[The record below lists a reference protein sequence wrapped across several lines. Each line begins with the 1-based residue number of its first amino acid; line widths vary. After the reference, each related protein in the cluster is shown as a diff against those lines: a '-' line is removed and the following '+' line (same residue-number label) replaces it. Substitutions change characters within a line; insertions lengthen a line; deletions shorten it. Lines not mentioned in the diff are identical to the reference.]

1 MSSTTPAAP
10 EQARDNHPDASIH
23 TKSGKRNVNHPRGD
37 AGSGVSSA
45 ATLRVNQA
53 KFAEGSRTLFLG
65 ESMLRNLTRMQT
77 DLSSDSR
84 RQLLNAVTDLFLLD
98 EDPNEASKEH
108 YGNIAVTSLPHLA
121 DDDRK
126 GYADRVAAMPTLP
139 RNVATTLGTDSNADV
154 ARLVLKLSPVLTDTD
169 LAAIAV
175 SQSQQHLAAIADR
188 ARLSES
194 VTDILVERGDQTV
207 LHTVSANEGAAF
219 SDRGFDRLL
228 ERGDGDAAIAG
239 NLARRSDL
247 APQRAERVLR
257 IVEQLSEGGAS
268 QGPASPESASLA
280 RQARQQRL
288 EVKLLLADLATKTRE
303 VDDVLTMLA
312 DEDRAYHLAQ
322 VLGQIAGI
330 TVEQALRVLMQ
341 RDASGI
347 AVTCRSLGI
356 GATAFRALLQ
366 LRARR
371 LYFSQSDIDDDVDG
385 YAKLDLATAERTLRF
400 LKLRTKIA

>member
-1 MSSTTPAAP
+1 
-10 EQARDNHPDASIH
+10 
-23 TKSGKRNVNHPRGD
+23 
-37 AGSGVSSA
+37 
-45 ATLRVNQA
+45 
-53 KFAEGSRTLFLG
+53 
-65 ESMLRNLTRMQT
+65 MLRNLTRMPS

-98 EDPNEASKEH
+98 QEPSDASKEH
-108 YGNIAVTSLPHLA
+108 YGEIAVTSLSHLG
-121 DDDRK
+121 DEDRK

-139 RNVATTLGTDSNADV
+139 HNVAVTLGGDSNAEV
-154 ARLVLKLSPVLTDTD
+154 ARLVLTLSPVLTDGD

-175 SQSQQHLAAIADR
+175 SQTQQHLAAIAER

-194 VTDILVERGDQTV
+194 VTDILVERGDRTV
-207 LHTVSANEGAAF
+207 LTTVSANEGAVF
-219 SDRGFDRLL
+219 SDHGFDRLL
-228 ERGDGDAAIAG
+228 ERGNGDAAIAG

-247 APQRAERVLR
+247 APKRAERVLR
-257 IVEQLSEGGAS
+257 IVEQLADGAASASSDSS
-268 QGPASPESASLA
+268 QSLA

-288 EVKLLLADLATKTRE
+288 EVKLLLSDLAAKVRE

-322 VLGQIAGI
+322 VLSQVADI
-330 TVEQALRVLMQ
+330 TPEQALRVLMQ

-347 AVTCRSLGI
+347 AVTCRSLGV
-356 GATAFRALLQ
+356 GLTAFRAILQ

-371 LYFSQSDIDDDVDG
+371 LYFSPRDVDDDVDA

-400 LKLRTKIA
+400 LKLKTKIA

>member
-1 MSSTTPAAP
+1 
-10 EQARDNHPDASIH
+10 
-23 TKSGKRNVNHPRGD
+23 
-37 AGSGVSSA
+37 
-45 ATLRVNQA
+45 
-53 KFAEGSRTLFLG
+53 
-65 ESMLRNLTRMQT
+65 MLRNLTRMPA
-77 DLSSDSR
+77 DMSSDSR

-98 EDPNEASKEH
+98 QEPSDTSKEH
-108 YGNIAVTSLPHLA
+108 YGQIAVTSLPHLG
-121 DDDRK
+121 DEDRK

-139 RNVATTLGTDSNADV
+139 RNVAVTLGGDDNAEV
-154 ARLVLKLSPVLTDTD
+154 ARLVLTLSPVLTDGD

-175 SQSQQHLAAIADR
+175 SQTQQHLAAIAER

-194 VTDILVERGDQTV
+194 VTDILVERGDRTV
-207 LHTVSANEGAAF
+207 LTTVSANEGAAF

-228 ERGDGDAAIAG
+228 ERGTGDAAIAG

-257 IVEQLSEGGAS
+257 IVGQLADSAAGTGAD
-268 QGPASPESASLA
+268 PAQSLA

-288 EVKLLLADLATKTRE
+288 EVKLLLSDLSAKVRE

-322 VLGQIAGI
+322 VLAQVADI
-330 TVEQALRVLMQ
+330 TPEQALRVLMQ

-347 AVTCRSLGI
+347 AVTCRSLGV
-356 GATAFRALLQ
+356 GLTAFRAILQ

-371 LYFSQSDIDDDVDG
+371 LYFSPRDVDDDVDA

-400 LKLRTKIA
+400 LKLKTKIA